1 MRYIKAGTGCLS
13 FEGTINSVGVY
24 QDVISDDELVQLTGQ
39 TTYADNIFYAGDA
52 TKSNYF
58 RIPSLLTL
66 DSGTVIAAAD
76 ARYGGTHDSKAKS
89 IQHLQKVQMVEI
101 HGVNQHYL

>member
-1 MRYIKAGTGCLS
+1 MLGGTLRQGQVAYP

-76 ARYGGTHDSKAKS
+76 ARWDA
-89 IQHLQKVQMVEI
+89 
-101 HGVNQHYL
+101 

>member
-1 MRYIKAGTGCLS
+1 M
-13 FEGTINSVGVY
+13 Y

-76 ARYGGTHDSKAKS
+76 ARYGGTHDSKSKINTAFAKS
-89 IQHLQKVQMVEI
+89 TDGGNTWGEPTLPMKFDDYVAKILIGQETL
-101 HGVNQHYL
+101 

>member
-1 MRYIKAGTGCLS
+1 M
-13 FEGTINSVGVY
+13 Y

-76 ARYGGTHDSKAKS
+76 AYKHEGTF
-89 IQHLQKVQMVEI
+89 
-101 HGVNQHYL
+101 